1 MQPENQSAAT
11 RTSLGSTKG
20 LFDFIVHRPVGAGVA
35 FVTLLVIGAIAYLRI
50 PLQLMPSGFQA
61 PSLNV
66 WVPNIGSSARENE
79 EKVARPIE
87 EQLRTMSGIER
98 VRSSSQDEYVWMRVN
113 FDASLNLDLAK
124 AEVRDRLERA
134 RPGLPPT
141 VGPIEFW
148 SEDADQFPIS
158 FFGVLHSGD
167 SDRTDFLLDAVV
179 KPRLEAVPGVSKLDL
194 FGVLDDSMRIELD
207 EDRVLAA
214 GLDLGQLI
222 ERLSKDNFA
231 EPLGEVDDGGR
242 RYLLRSDMRLA
253 SEEEIAAYP
262 LGEGLVIG
270 DVARVERVKS
280 VRDSLSRID
289 GQYAYYGV
297 ARKDTQADVVES
309 SRALAAAFEELE
321 RDPRLGGQIRFLPF
335 FMQGSMIEGS
345 LAQLKSTAVTGG
357 LLAVMTLVVFLRR
370 LRLTIAVALSIP
382 VSALA
387 AIAVEYFT
395 GGSFNLLT
403 MVGVTLG
410 IGMLVDNAIVVVENI
425 ARLRD
430 QGLEPR
436 QAAIEGT
443 REIALAI
450 TLATLTTVVVF
461 LPLIFMSDNAEAR
474 LIFGG
479 IGIPLVVSLLFSL
492 GAAVLFLPVITARIL
507 GQRPARLNRLALVF
521 APLLRLPAR
530 GLGALIFAAQA
541 LRAGAVRLLEA
552 LGRGL
557 ARLLAPAGRLALPL
571 LLVRIGLA
579 GALVY
584 GGWTRFAAYQSQ
596 RELLP
601 ELAAQSPWFELSGLA
616 LLAVLCLWLPPRLA
630 RRRVAAPTPPDRTLL
645 ASDSVLALTER
656 AVGALVAWAI
666 ARPGRATLVAI
677 LSFASIG
684 IPASNLSLAAFAMDG
699 SGGEV
704 EYWVKFQTEF
714 TLLEADEQV
723 RIHEAFL
730 GSLKEEWGFD
740 HQSTRFDRREANFEI
755 YWDRPLAPSKLQALE
770 AELKRRAPQPP
781 GHSLAFADSRDA
793 NERSRVL
800 ARFELRGPDSRVL
813 EQLAREAKPLLESV
827 PGLSAVTSPLDEA
840 EQQIEVRV
848 DRELAS
854 ALSVDSQT
862 AFNNVAWALRGWPL
876 PRFMDEGREI
886 PFLIEYDVENVAGFS
901 TLRDLGI
908 WNGERSVALTAFSK
922 LDFEPTTREINRV
935 NGQTT
940 FTLTA
945 EVDNPLETTRLT
957 ERGYLALEALDL
969 PRGYSLGTDDSARAR
984 QQEEAGEMLAALGLS
999 LVLIFMLMGVL
1010 FESVV
1015 LPLSVMFSI
1024 PFAILGALWVLWL
1037 SGTPMDV
1044 MGWIGLIILAGV
1056 VVNNG
1061 IVLIDCVHRLREEG
1075 LGIEAA
1081 LREGSVRRVRPI
1093 LMTALTTVFGLLPM
1107 ILTEPPSDAID
1118 YRALGV
1124 IVASGL
1130 TTSTFF
1136 TLWVVP
1142 LAYLGIERANLALIA
1157 RIRWLA
1163 ASRDERQRLAAGDP
1177 GGAAASA

>member
-1 MQPENQSAAT
+1 MQANQEADQDDT
-11 RTSLGSTKG
+11 RPDATKG
-20 LFDFIVHRPVGAGVA
+20 LFDFIVHRPVGAGVVFA
-35 FVTLLVIGAIAYLRI
+35 TLLVIGAIAYLRI

-98 VRSSSQDEYVWMRVN
+98 VRSSSQDEFVWMRVN

-134 RPGLPPT
+134 RPGLPAT
-141 VGPIEFW
+141 VGPIDFW

-179 KPRLEAVPGVSKLDL
+179 KPRLESVPGVSKLDL

-214 GLDLGQLI
+214 GLNLGQLI
-222 ERLSKDNFA
+222 ERLAKDNFA

-242 RYLLRSDMRLA
+242 RYLLRSDMRLRDE
-253 SEEEIAAYP
+253 SEIAAYP
-262 LGEGLVIG
+262 IGNGLVIG

-309 SRALAAAFEELE
+309 SRALAAAFKELE
-321 RDPRLGGQIRFLPF
+321 QDPRLGGQIRFLPF

-345 LAQLKSTAVTGG
+345 LTQLRSTAVTGG
-357 LLAVMTLVVFLRR
+357 LLAVLTLVVFLRR

-430 QGLEPR
+430 EGLEPR
-436 QAAIEGT
+436 QAAIQGT

-492 GAAVLFLPVITARIL
+492 GAAVLFLPVVTARIL
-507 GQRPARLNRLALVF
+507 GRRPAGLVRWSAAV

-530 GLGALIFAAQA
+530 GIGVLLFGAQA
-541 LRAGAVRLLEA
+541 LYGRTVWALERG
-552 LGRGL
+552 GRGL
-557 ARLLAPAGRLALPL
+557 ARLLAPAGALAWPATL
-571 LLVRIGLA
+571 LRAALA
-579 GALVY
+579 GLLAFA
-584 GGWTRFAAYQSQ
+584 GWRRYAEFEAQRAA
-596 RELLP
+596 LP
-601 ELAAQSPWFELSGLA
+601 ELAPALPWAELVGLT
-616 LLAVLCLWLPPRLA
+616 LLACCCLWLPPRLA
-630 RRRVAAPTPPDRTLL
+630 RRATARPAGPDRSLL
-645 ASDSVLALTER
+645 RADSVLALTER
-656 AVGALVAWAI
+656 AVGALVAWAV
-666 ARPGRATLVAI
+666 ARPGRATLAAI

-684 IPASNLSLAAFAMDG
+684 IPASNLSLAAFSMDG
-699 SGGEV
+699 SGGQV

-714 TLLEADEQV
+714 TLLEADAQV

-730 GSLKEEWGFD
+730 ESLRERWGFD
-740 HQSTRFDRREANFEI
+740 HQSTRFDRREANFEV
-755 YWDRPLAPSKLQALE
+755 YWDRPIPPSKLEQLE
-770 AELKRRAPQPP
+770 AELKRLAPRPP
-781 GHSLAFADSRDA
+781 GHALAFADSRDA

-813 EQLAREAKPLLESV
+813 EQLARQAKPLLESV

-840 EQQIEVRV
+840 EEQIEVRV

-854 ALSVDSQT
+854 ALSIDSQT

-886 PFLIEYDVENVAGFS
+886 PFLIEYDQENVAGFS
-901 TLRDLGI
+901 TLRDLAI

-922 LDFEPTTREINRV
+922 LDFEPTTREINRLD
-935 NGQTT
+935 GQTT

-945 EVDNPLETTRLT
+945 EVDDPLETTRLT
-957 ERGYLALEALDL
+957 ERGYLALGALDL
-969 PRGYSLGTDDSARAR
+969 PRGYSLGTDTSARAR

-999 LVLIFMLMGVL
+999 LVLVFMLMGVL

-1024 PFAILGALWVLWL
+1024 PFAMLGALWVLWL
-1037 SGTPMDV
+1037 SRTPMDV

-1061 IVLIDCVHRLREEG
+1061 IVLIDCVHRLRAEG
-1075 LGIEAA
+1075 MDMIAA
-1081 LREGSVRRVRPI
+1081 LREGAVRRVRPI

-1142 LAYLGIERANLALIA
+1142 LAYLAIERGNQALVA
-1157 RIRWLA
+1157 RLRWLV
-1163 ASRDERQRLAAGDP
+1163 ASREERRQLAAG
-1177 GGAAASA
+1177 